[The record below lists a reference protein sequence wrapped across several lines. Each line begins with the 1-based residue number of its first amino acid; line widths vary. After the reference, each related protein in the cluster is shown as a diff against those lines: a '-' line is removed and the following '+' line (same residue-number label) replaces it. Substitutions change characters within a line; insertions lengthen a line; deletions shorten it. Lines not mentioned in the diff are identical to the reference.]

1 MQSCRG
7 CWGGT
12 VYCQGNQIWKHLRGN
27 WKKEQLQELLSCFLL
42 MFVAT
47 MWKHLQGWT
56 YSWFPWWCL
65 TRPWLVCQLLLT
77 KRRGRSTVGLSY
89 GKMVKKRHERWQ
101 THQGM
106 QNFFWYFLN
115 QDSISGLSG
124 AVLGECFIGIAMAS
138 HTWKIFAFDKA
149 GRFHNRLLLWLP
161 KLSDGNIDWAAAEE
175 CI

>member
-1 MQSCRG
+1 MIKEIEKQKISSLKILGGNHLSLSLLSLLLQYSRIEASPPRWIFRRTHGLQWMQSCRG

-12 VYCQGNQIWKHLRGN
+12 VYCQGNRIWKHLRGN
-27 WKKEQLQELLSCFLL
+27 WKKEQLQELLSCLLL

-89 GKMVKKRHERWQ
+89 GKM
-101 THQGM
+101 
-106 QNFFWYFLN
+106 
-115 QDSISGLSG
+115 I
-124 AVLGECFIGIAMAS
+124 
-138 HTWKIFAFDKA
+138 
-149 GRFHNRLLLWLP
+149 
-161 KLSDGNIDWAAAEE
+161 
-175 CI
+175 